1 LTILYRKMMKN
12 INEAARLLAKS
23 RACVAL
29 TGAGISVESGIP
41 DFRSENGLWAK
52 YDPMEYGDIAS
63 FRRNPGKVWEMLLE
77 MDALLGAAC
86 PNPAHLALAELE
98 ERGILKAVITQNV
111 DSLHQKA
118 GSRRVIEFHGHGRT
132 LRCDRCGERVARQA
146 LSLDADF
153 PKCGCGSALRP
164 EYVFFGEQIPP
175 HAYKEAVDV
184 TRDCDLMLV
193 IGTSAEVAPAS
204 NLPFLA
210 KKGGSAIIVINP
222 QCIELPS
229 ATVDVHVQ
237 EEAGRALP
245 AIVDAVTERIS
256 TRGMSNGV

>member
-1 LTILYRKMMKN
+1 MMKN
-12 INEAARLLAKS
+12 INEAARLLVKS

-41 DFRSENGLWAK
+41 DFRSEKGLWAK
-52 YDPMEYGDIAS
+52 YDPMEYGDIES
-63 FRRNPGKVWEMLLE
+63 FRRNPRKVWKMLLE
-77 MDALLGAAC
+77 MDALLGAAR

-132 LRCDRCGERVARQA
+132 LRCDQCGERVARQS
-146 LSLDADF
+146 LNLDAGF
-153 PKCGCGSALRP
+153 PQCGCGSALRP
-164 EYVFFGEQIPP
+164 EYVFFGEQIPSQ
-175 HAYKEAVDV
+175 AYKDAVEA
-184 TRDCDLMLV
+184 TRECDLMMV

-204 NLPFLA
+204 HLPFLA
-210 KKGGSAIIVINP
+210 KKSGSAIIVINP

-229 ATVDVHVQ
+229 ATIDVHIQ
-237 EEAGRALP
+237 EAAGRALP

-256 TRGMSNGV
+256 NQGISNGV